1 VILAGKKI
9 LVTGVLT
16 KDSIA
21 YWVAEEAQ
29 RHGAEVILTSFGRA
43 RSMTERAA
51 KNLQGPPEV
60 LELDVT
66 SPADFE
72 RLHAELAQR
81 WDRVDGVLHAIA
93 SAPRD
98 ALGGSFLTAPND
110 SAVTAFLTSAVSFR
124 DLAVALQPLLV
135 EGSSLV
141 ALDFDGS
148 VAWPIYDWMGVA
160 KASLESIGRY
170 LARDL
175 GPSGVRVNLIAA
187 GPLKTVSA
195 AGGLP
200 GFAEVAKG
208 WDEQAPLG
216 WDSKNPQPVA
226 GAVCFL
232 FSDWSTGVSGEILNV
247 DGGFHAI
254 GGAAARKLGEE

>member
-1 VILAGKKI
+1 MLAGKRI
-9 LVTGVLT
+9 LITGVLT

-21 YWVAEEAQ
+21 FWVADEAQ

-51 KNLQGPPEV
+51 KRLMVVPKV

-66 SPADFE
+66 KPADFE
-72 RLHAELAQR
+72 RLRDQLAER

-98 ALGGSFLTAPND
+98 ALGGSFLSAPGE
-110 SAVTAFLTSAVSFR
+110 SAVAAFLTSAVSFR
-124 DLAVALQPLLV
+124 DLAVALRPLLR

-148 VAWPIYDWMGVA
+148 VAWPAYDWMGVA

-175 GPSGVRVNLIAA
+175 GPSGVRVNLVAA

-195 AGGLP
+195 AGAFS
-200 GFAEVAKG
+200 GFAEVAEG
-208 WDEQAPLG
+208 WDARAPLG
-216 WDSKNPQPVA
+216 WDAENPGPVA
-226 GAVCFL
+226 GAVCFML
-232 FSDWSTGVSGEILNV
+232 SDWSAGVSGEILKV
-247 DGGFHAI
+247 DGGFHAVEGEAVREQ
-254 GGAAARKLGEE
+254 GGR